1 MPFEATFLE
10 ASDQSLLVSFGESI
24 ETESYSRVL
33 NLFRLLRDR
42 SARGVV
48 NLHPAYS
55 SLLIRFDPLAVSHGE
70 LKAEIASRLS
80 PFVEQQQGE
89 PPQEISIPVCYHPE
103 FGPDLASLASLH
115 ALSVED
121 AIDLHAST
129 VYTVYFL
136 GFVPGFAYLGMVPE
150 QLATPRLPAPRQ
162 QVPAGSVGIADRQT
176 GVYPFST
183 PGGWRLIGRTALTLF
198 EPKRPGMSL
207 LQPGDRV
214 KFHPVSLDEFQM
226 TLG

>member
-24 ETESYSRVL
+24 EEESHSRVL
-33 NLFRLLRDR
+33 GLFHSLRGD

-80 PFVEQQQGE
+80 PLVEKQSQPGKDVA
-89 PPQEISIPVCYHPE
+89 IPVCYHPE
-103 FGPDLASLASLH
+103 FAPDLAPLASLH
-115 ALSVED
+115 SLSVED
-121 AIDLHAST
+121 AICLHAST
-129 VYTVYFL
+129 IYTVYFL
-136 GFVPGFAYLGMVPE
+136 GFVPGFAYLGMLPE

-207 LQPGDRV
+207 LQPGDHV

-226 TLG
+226 TRR